1 MGAQVDDR
9 ASKARIPHLR
19 HRHQQLACK
28 RTYLVLRCLRHVLP
42 PFTRSRDAQA
52 NTPII
57 SLSLPRAQKKSG
69 GAQEAA
75 RRLPRVGAC
84 DIAVASR
91 AAVGLPVPARGVNHA
106 LTNTEDP
113 MTINVGDKLP
123 SVTLRQVT
131 PEGPKEV
138 STDDFFRGKR
148 IVLFAVPGAF
158 TPACSQRHLPGF
170 VDRAAEI
177 RAKGIDEIACVS
189 VNDAAV
195 MGAWGR
201 NQRVDGKVTMLA
213 DGSGDF
219 AKSLGLELDLSKGGL
234 GIRSKRYSMLVD
246 NGVVKA
252 LNVEQQP
259 GQVEA
264 SSAEAMLKALV

>member
-1 MGAQVDDR
+1 
-9 ASKARIPHLR
+9 
-19 HRHQQLACK
+19 
-28 RTYLVLRCLRHVLP
+28 
-42 PFTRSRDAQA
+42 
-52 NTPII
+52 
-57 SLSLPRAQKKSG
+57 
-69 GAQEAA
+69 
-75 RRLPRVGAC
+75 
-84 DIAVASR
+84 
-91 AAVGLPVPARGVNHA
+91 
-106 LTNTEDP
+106 

-138 STDDFFRGKR
+138 TTDEFFRGKK
-148 IVLFAVPGAF
+148 VALFAVPGAF

-170 VDRAAEI
+170 VEKSAEI
-177 RAKGIDEIACVS
+177 KAKGIDEIACVA

-195 MGAWGR
+195 MGAWGKD
-201 NQRVDGKVTMLA
+201 QKCDGKVTMLA

-219 AKSLGLELDLSKGGL
+219 AKALGLELDLSKGGL

-246 NGVVKA
+246 NGVVKS

-264 SSAEAMLKALV
+264 SSAEAILKALV